1 MEDDSR
7 MNRNEFLVCREYASI
22 DLAFTLYNLYEMLF
36 GEEDEEIKALYG
48 APEKGY
54 YDWFVRELR
63 KVLSVVADDDVT
75 AAQKVVSEAE
85 AQLRELRREN
95 KQRMEFFTTLTDRLV
110 VYEHVLNRCELRYAP
125 QEKLDAFLR
134 SNPDDEIMIQ
144 INLYV
149 GGPDK
154 DPKTAMQRIQS
165 LVGEIPTQLT
175 KQKLF
180 ELIDHAMTLYEGSDE
195 TALDEFLYML
205 RMAGRVFQTG
215 SYIGEYPT
223 LEKPLHDFEQTDL
236 KEMDE
241 ERYNTLRDEIFELSG
256 KLSFIIDYYNDLQ
269 RCTNDLL
276 ALCLAKK
283 WLPGSDKMFTEA
295 ERTAIEACL
304 SGEPD
309 DGAFVPLEGHIEGV
323 SEKLNAQMA
332 KVVAPDMN
340 AEEEEEYL
348 DVATIARLLSNSI
361 YAEIDPL
368 FVESRTVTKELIRE
382 KEDVFFGE
390 LSEVFASVQRPVK
403 KAIFAKIIEN
413 LPPMFSSA
421 EEFTG
426 YVRLNLFGCRDISE
440 RCASIAI
447 VKQLCIEGE

>member
-1 MEDDSR
+1 
-7 MNRNEFLVCREYASI
+7 MNRDEFLVCREYASI
-22 DLAFTLYNLYEMLF
+22 DLAFTMYGLHEMLF
-36 GEEDEEIKALYG
+36 SEEDDEIRALYG

-54 YDWFVRELR
+54 YEWFEREL
-63 KVLSVVADDDVT
+63 KKILSSDGGVDAS
-75 AAQKVVSEAE
+75 AQQKVISEVE
-85 AQLRELRREN
+85 SELRELRREN
-95 KQRMEFFTTLTDRLV
+95 KERMEFFTTLTDRLV
-110 VYEHVLNRCELRYAP
+110 VYEYVLNRCELRYAP

-144 INLYV
+144 INLFV
-149 GGPDK
+149 GGKDK
-154 DPKTAMQRIQS
+154 DPKTAMHRIQS

-180 ELIDHAMTLYEGSDE
+180 EMIDRAMTLYLDSDE
-195 TALDEFLYML
+195 TSLDEFLYML
-205 RMAGRVFQTG
+205 RMAGMVFPTG
-215 SYIGEYPT
+215 SFIGEYPM
-223 LEKPLHDFEQTDL
+223 LEKPLRDFEDTDI

-241 ERYNTLRDEIFELSG
+241 ERYNLLRDEIFELSG
-256 KLSFIIDYYNDLQ
+256 KLTFIIDYYNDLQ

-276 ALCLAKK
+276 SLCLAKK
-283 WLPGSDKMFTEA
+283 WLPGEDDIFTES
-295 ERTAIEACL
+295 EKNAIVSCIE
-304 SGEPD
+304 GNVD
-309 DGAFVPLEGHIEGV
+309 DSIFVPLEGRIEGV
-323 SEKLNAQMA
+323 SEKLNRQMA

-390 LSEVFASVQRPVK
+390 LTELFKSVGKPVK

-413 LPPMFSSA
+413 LPPMFRTA
-421 EEFTG
+421 EEFTE
-426 YVRLNLFGCRDISE
+426 YVRLNLFGCRDMAE

-447 VKQLCIEGE
+447 VKQICLEEE